1 MSFSDSR
8 YDTMEYRRSGR
19 SGLKLPVISLGCW
32 QNFTDVDTTRK
43 LLRRAF
49 DLGITHFDL
58 ANNYGP
64 PPGIAEENVGKVL
77 KEDFANHRDELI
89 ISTKAGYGMWPG
101 PYGDF
106 GSKKYLVASLGQSL
120 KRLQLEYVDLFY
132 HHRMDPGT
140 PLEESM
146 GALDLIVRQ
155 GKSLYAGVSNY
166 DAANTC
172 EAAHIMTSLG
182 TPLTIHQPKYNMMLR
197 DRVEGELLGHVG
209 RLGIGMI
216 AFSPL
221 EQGILTN
228 KYLNDVPDRSRAGRG
243 INNLKNRITP
253 ELLTKIRALNDVA
266 AKRGQTLAQMALAW
280 TLRDQ
285 RMTSLVIGASRVE
298 QLEDNVAALDA
309 PALTSAELEQ
319 IDDILR
325 AS

>member
-1 MSFSDSR
+1 MSFSESR
-8 YDTMEYRRSGR
+8 YDTMQYRRCGR
-19 SGLKLPVISLGCW
+19 SGLRLPVISLGCW

-64 PPGIAEENVGKVL
+64 PAGIAEENVGKVL

-89 ISTKAGYGMWPG
+89 ISTKAGYYMWPG
-101 PYGDF
+101 PYGEF
-106 GSKKYLVASLGQSL
+106 GSKKYMVASLHQSL
-120 KRLQLEYVDLFY
+120 KRLQLEYVDIFY
-132 HHRMDPGT
+132 HHRMDPET

-146 GALDLIVRQ
+146 GALDLLTRQ
-155 GKSLYAGVSNY
+155 GHTLYTGISNY

-172 EAAHIMTSLG
+172 EAARIMQELG
-182 TPLTIHQPKYNMMLR
+182 TPLTIHQPKYNMILR
-197 DRVEGELLGHVG
+197 DRVEGELLNHVE

-228 KYLNDVPDRSRAGRG
+228 RYLNHVPDESRAGRG
-243 INNLKNRITP
+243 INNLKDRITP
-253 ELLTKIRALNDVA
+253 ELIEKLNQLDGMA
-266 AKRGQTLAQMALAW
+266 QKRGQTLAQMALAW
-280 TLRDQ
+280 TLRDP

-309 PALTSAELEQ
+309 PLLTDEELAQ
-319 IDDILR
+319 IDEIL
-325 AS
+325 

>member
-1 MSFSDSR
+1 MSFSESR
-8 YDTMEYRRSGR
+8 YDTMQYRRCGR
-19 SGLKLPVISLGCW
+19 SGLRLPVISLGCW

-64 PPGIAEENVGKVL
+64 PAGIAEENVGKVL

-89 ISTKAGYGMWPG
+89 ISTKAGYYMWPG
-101 PYGDF
+101 PYGEF
-106 GSKKYLVASLGQSL
+106 GSKKYMVASLHQSL
-120 KRLQLEYVDLFY
+120 KRLQLEYVDIFY
-132 HHRMDPGT
+132 HHRMDPET

-146 GALDLIVRQ
+146 GALDLLTRQ
-155 GKSLYAGVSNY
+155 GHTLYTGISNY

-172 EAAHIMTSLG
+172 EAARIMQELG

-197 DRVEGELLGHVG
+197 DRVEGELLNHVE

-228 KYLNDVPDRSRAGRG
+228 RYLNHVPDESRAGRG
-243 INNLKNRITP
+243 INNLKDRITP
-253 ELLTKIRALNDVA
+253 ELIEKLNQLDGMA
-266 AKRGQTLAQMALAW
+266 QKRGQTLAQMALAW
-280 TLRDQ
+280 TLRDP

-309 PALTSAELEQ
+309 PLLTDEELAQ
-319 IDDILR
+319 IDEIL
-325 AS
+325 